1 MSGKVDGADWNGYI
15 PPPNSR
21 KHVPPPPSKLTTSA
35 TVLEEVKW
43 KPGLKVSDK
52 SKNVSSSSLLGG
64 PVPERDP
71 SVVEPGAWKTEA
83 QAASAQTKTS
93 RDQLTEN
100 WRSRGKAVSIA
111 PRTTFDESVAARLRE
126 ESPYSLNDEVV
137 DEIESSG
144 NDLSDP
150 NKDAALSAS
159 SFSLVGYRSGIGAR
173 SFLDGL
179 GAKVAS
185 SFRVASKRHNDNN
198 EE

>member
-1 MSGKVDGADWNGYI
+1 MSGKADGADWSGYI

-21 KHVPPPPSKLTTSA
+21 KHIPPPPSKLTTSA
-35 TVLEEVKW
+35 TVLEEVNW

-71 SVVEPGAWKTEA
+71 SVEPGAWKTEA

-100 WRSRGKAVSIA
+100 WRSKGKAVSIV
-111 PRTTFDESVAARLRE
+111 PRTTFDDSVAARLRE
-126 ESPYSLNDEVV
+126 ENPYSLNEEFV
-137 DEIESSG
+137 DEIESSEQVQS
-144 NDLSDP
+144 NQ
-150 NKDAALSAS
+150 NKDAALAAS
-159 SFSLVGYRSGIGAR
+159 SFSLVGYRSGSGAR

>member
-1 MSGKVDGADWNGYI
+1 M
-15 PPPNSR
+15 
-21 KHVPPPPSKLTTSA
+21 
-35 TVLEEVKW
+35 
-43 KPGLKVSDK
+43 
-52 SKNVSSSSLLGG
+52 
-64 PVPERDP
+64 PERDP

-83 QAASAQTKTS
+83 QAATAQTKTS

-126 ESPYSLNDEVV
+126 ENPYSLNEEVV
-137 DEIESSG
+137 DETDSENAQS
-144 NDLSDP
+144 NP
-150 NKDAALSAS
+150 NKDPALAAS
-159 SFSLVGYRSGIGAR
+159 SFSLVGYRSGSGAR

-198 EE
+198 DE

>member
-1 MSGKVDGADWNGYI
+1 MSGKADGADWSGYI

-21 KHVPPPPSKLTTSA
+21 KHIPPPPSKLTTSA
-35 TVLEEVKW
+35 TVLEEVNW

-52 SKNVSSSSLLGG
+52 SKNVSSSSLL
-64 PVPERDP
+64 
-71 SVVEPGAWKTEA
+71 VEPGAWKTEA

-100 WRSRGKAVSIA
+100 WRSKGKAVSIV
-111 PRTTFDESVAARLRE
+111 PRTTFDDSVAARLRE
-126 ESPYSLNDEVV
+126 ENPYSLNEEFV
-137 DEIESSG
+137 DEIESSEQVHS
-144 NDLSDP
+144 NQ
-150 NKDAALSAS
+150 NKDAALAAS
-159 SFSLVGYRSGIGAR
+159 SFSLVGYRSGSGVR

>member
-1 MSGKVDGADWNGYI
+1 MSSKDDRADWSGCI

-21 KHVPPPPSKLTTSA
+21 KHVPPPSSKLTTSA
-35 TVLEEVKW
+35 TVLEEVNW

-100 WRSRGKAVSIA
+100 WRSRGKAVTIA

-126 ESPYSLNDEVV
+126 ENPNSLNEDSENAQ
-137 DEIESSG
+137 S
-144 NDLSDP
+144 NP
-150 NKDAALSAS
+150 NKDPALAAS
-159 SFSLVGYRSGIGAR
+159 SFLLVGYRSGSGAR
-173 SFLDGL
+173 CFLDGL

>member
-1 MSGKVDGADWNGYI
+1 MSGKDDGADWSGYS

-35 TVLEEVKW
+35 TVLEEVNW

-52 SKNVSSSSLLGG
+52 SKNISSSSLLAGN
-64 PVPERDP
+64 VPERDP
-71 SVVEPGAWKTEA
+71 SVEPGAWKTEA

-100 WRSRGKAVSIA
+100 WRSKGKAVSIV
-111 PRTTFDESVAARLRE
+111 PRTTFDDSVAARLRE
-126 ESPYSLNDEVV
+126 ENPYSLNEEFV
-137 DEIESSG
+137 DEIESREQ
-144 NDLSDP
+144 
-150 NKDAALSAS
+150 AAS
-159 SFSLVGYRSGIGAR
+159 SFSLVGYRSGSGAR